1 MRVQFQS
8 VTAAVVASLAG
19 SAYAQITVDPFYAAN
34 YSVVSLGAVPGV
46 PPSYGGVEISPA
58 ATGTLLISGGANGGS
73 GAIYAIQLVRDGTNQ
88 IVGFSGTATQVSTA
102 PFNDGGLDY
111 GPLNILFFTTYSNNT
126 IGQIKPGSTTPD
138 RIISMTELGVGP
150 STGTLAFVPS
160 GFPGEGRLKVA
171 SYSQGFWYDVPFA
184 FDPPTGT
191 FNLQQ
196 ASTGIQIGGGPEGI
210 VFVPPT
216 SPQFSTRSILVSEY
230 GTGRVVSYEID
241 SNGDPIVATR
251 RVFISGLSGAEG
263 ATLDPV
269 TGQFIF
275 STFGGGSQ
283 VVIVRGFAPPP
294 ACYVNCDNST
304 TPPVAN
310 IADFTCFASRFA
322 SGDTYANCDGS
333 TGQPILNVADFICF
347 LNRYAAGCS

>member
-1 MRVQFQS
+1 MGTRNHRLA
-8 VTAAVVASLAG
+8 AAVVASLAG
-19 SAYAQITVDPFYAAN
+19 TTFAQITVDPFYAAN

-46 PPSYGGVEISPA
+46 PAAYGGVEMSPGA
-58 ATGTLLISGGANGGS
+58 PGTLLISGGANGGS
-73 GAIYAIQLVRDGTNQ
+73 GAIYAIQVVRGSGNNIT
-88 IVGFSGTATQVSTA
+88 GFSGTATLVSTA

-126 IGQIKPGSTTPD
+126 IGQVKPGSVVPD
-138 RIISMTELGVGP
+138 RIIDLNPIGVAA
-150 STGTLAFVPS
+150 STGTLAWVPA

-171 SYSQGFWYDVPFA
+171 SYSTGFWYDVPTA

-191 FNLQQ
+191 INLLQ
-196 ASTGIQIGGGPEGI
+196 ASAGIQIGGGPEGI

-216 SPQFSTRSILVSEY
+216 SPQFGTRSILVSEY
-230 GTGRVVSYEID
+230 ATGRVVSYELD

-251 RVFISGLSGAEG
+251 RTFITGLSGAEG
-263 ATLDPV
+263 ATLDPI

-294 ACYVNCDNST
+294 LCYVNCDNST

-310 IADFTCFASRFA
+310 VSDFSCFLSRFA
-322 SGDTYANCDGS
+322 AGDTYANCDSS
-333 TGQPILNVADFICF
+333 TAAPILNVNDFICF